1 MANPSGFAVL
11 ALPPGGVVELDAD
24 PFEDCAEPF
33 FEDTPKAAAPNVKSA
48 QKTTTGL
55 RMGPK
60 NLSTLLMSNLHF
72 LFGGPGSLDGA

>member
-11 ALPPGGVVELDAD
+11 ALPCGGVVELDPDPFDDCAD
-24 PFEDCAEPF
+24 P

-72 LFGGPGSLDGA
+72 LFGGLGSLDGA